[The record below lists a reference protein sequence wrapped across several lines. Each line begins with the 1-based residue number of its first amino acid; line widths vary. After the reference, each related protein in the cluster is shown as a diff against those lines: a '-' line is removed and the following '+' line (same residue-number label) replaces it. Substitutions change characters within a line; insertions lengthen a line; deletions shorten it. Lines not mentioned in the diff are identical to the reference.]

1 MSTLSLKAK
10 RLAKSTALGLALAT
24 HSNLSPSLTRRVLTV
39 ARVGYDPPRHLVTY
53 PGGAT
58 SACCISIDFDA
69 TVPERELPNRQGT
82 ESLVA
87 LGERYRIP
95 MTWAICG
102 RTAENDRRAYDMI
115 ASAPVRHE
123 IGVHTYSHIDVS
135 KCSEAELEQ
144 EIEKCIEVLAL
155 SERPKTFIFPWNRT
169 GHFDAVK
176 KLGFIAYRAKE
187 RTIGYPRK
195 ANGLWN
201 IAPVFYLDKN
211 ALGAA
216 GLIRRTIDFCI
227 DSGSVFHLWL
237 HPWSVVD
244 PSPDEYSRQV
254 LEPTFSYMEKKRSEG
269 KLSVLTMRSLAEWL
283 ETMPG
288 DGA

>member
-1 MSTLSLKAK
+1 VAK
-10 RLAKSTALGLALAT
+10 
-24 HSNLSPSLTRRVLTV
+24 
-39 ARVGYDPPRHLVTY
+39 VGYDPPSGKVTY
-53 PGGAT
+53 PGSAP

-69 TVPERELPNRQGT
+69 TIPQREAPNRVGT
-82 ESLVA
+82 ESVVA
-87 LGERYRIP
+87 LGEKYNIP

-102 RTAENDRRAYDMI
+102 RTAENDRRAYDMV
-115 ASAPVRHE
+115 ASAPVRHD

-135 KCSEAELEQ
+135 KCSEEELEL

-155 SERPKTFIFPWNRT
+155 GTRPKTFIFPWNRT

-176 KLGFIAYRAKE
+176 RSGFITYRAKE

-195 ANGLWN
+195 VNGLWN

-211 ALGAA
+211 ALGASR
-216 GLIRRTIDFCI
+216 LIQRTMDFCI
-227 DSGSVFHLWL
+227 ESGSVFHLWF

-244 PSPDEYSRQV
+244 PSPEAYSRLV
-254 LEPTFSYMEKKRSEG
+254 LEPTFAYMDKKRAEG
-269 KLSVLTMRSLAEWL
+269 KLSVLTMRGIAEWL
-283 ETMPG
+283 EATEG